1 MFEIGD
7 LVRVT
12 KAMPGRRHLTAVIV
26 GFGTVLGS
34 PAFAD
39 CKFSDGSRIFVKFS
53 QLEHVKDVD
62 RHRGR

>member
-53 QLEHVKDVD
+53 QLEHVKDVEKVLP
-62 RHRGR
+62 R